1 MSRLKYLLPPV
12 DRYFKANLHT
22 HSTISDG
29 RLTPEELKAAY
40 KAKGYSILSI
50 TDHDV
55 VADHSAMNEP
65 DFLLL
70 TGAEYDISEKNKP
83 IRRGHGKT
91 YHVNCI
97 AKQPGILWQPFANEE
112 VRDDVIALL
121 KKASIEWLPR
131 EYNLDAINAIISR
144 ANETGHL
151 VMYNHPHWSGQA
163 YPDYAGLKGLW
174 GMEISNY
181 CSMRTGYGDR
191 ESALVYRDLVN
202 LSETICPLCTDDTH
216 GERDVGGG
224 WIMVGAE
231 ALEYSSVIQAL
242 ERGDFYA
249 SMGPEIHSL
258 TFDGTTLWVTCSEAS
273 EVAIICGN
281 RFALR
286 ATPEHNEGLLR
297 EAEFDIRPWLES
309 SLDLPQYWL
318 RVRVQDAH
326 GHFATTRAYRRK
338 DLIES
343 C

>member
-55 VADHSAMNEP
+55 VADHSVMNEP

-83 IRRGHGKT
+83 IRRGHCKT
-91 YHVNCI
+91 YHINCI
-97 AKQPGILWQPFANEE
+97 AKQPGILWQPFANEKI
-112 VRDDVIALL
+112 RNDVIPYLERAR
-121 KKASIEWLPR
+121 IESLPR
-131 EYNLDAINAIISR
+131 EYSTEAINTIITR

-163 YPDYAGLKGLW
+163 YPDYAGLRGLW
-174 GMEISNY
+174 GMELSNY
-181 CSMRTGYGDR
+181 GCMLAGYGDR
-191 ESALVYRDLVN
+191 ENATIYRDMVN
-202 LSETICPLCTDDTH
+202 FSGKLFPLCTDDSH
-216 GERDVGGG
+216 SMRDVGGG

-231 ALEYSSVIQAL
+231 KLEYGSVIQAL
-242 ERGDFYA
+242 EQGDFYA
-249 SMGPEIHSL
+249 STGPEIYSL
-258 TFDGTTLWVTCSEAS
+258 TFENSTLRVTCSDARKVE
-273 EVAIICGN
+273 IICGN

-286 ATPEHNEGLLR
+286 ANPIHNDGLLR
-297 EAEFDIRPWLES
+297 EAEFDLHLWLES
-309 SLDLPQYWL
+309 CLDLPQYWFQ
-318 RVRVQDAH
+318 VRIEGPY
-326 GHFATTRAYRRK
+326 GHVATTRAYRK
-338 DLIES
+338 EDLTGNA
-343 C
+343 

>member
-55 VADHSAMNEP
+55 VADHSALNEP
-65 DFLLL
+65 DFLFL

-83 IRRGHGKT
+83 IRGGHCKT
-91 YHVNCI
+91 YHINCI

-112 VRDDVIALL
+112 IRDDVIALL

-131 EYNLDAINAIISR
+131 EYNVDAINAIISR

-151 VMYNHPHWSGQA
+151 VTYNHPHWSGQA

-174 GMEISNY
+174 GMEICNY
-181 CSMRTGYGDR
+181 SAMRKGFADR
-191 ESALVYRDLVN
+191 ENGVVYRDLVN
-202 LSETICPLCTDDTH
+202 LSEPVCPLCADDTH
-216 GERDVGGG
+216 IAEEVGGG

-231 ALEYSSVIQAL
+231 KLEYSSVIQAL
-242 ERGDFYA
+242 ELGDFYA
-249 SMGPEIHSL
+249 SIGPEIHSL
-258 TFDGTTLWVTCSEAS
+258 TFDGTTLRVTCSDAA
-273 EVAIICGN
+273 EVSVICGN

-286 ATPEHNEGLLR
+286 VTAEHNEGLLR
-297 EAEFDIRPWLES
+297 EAEFDLRPWLEKNPG
-309 SLDLPQYWL
+309 LPEYWL
-318 RVRVQDAH
+318 RVRVQDTH
-326 GHFATTRAYRRK
+326 GHYATTRAYRK
-338 DLIES
+338 EDLIEN